1 MIKYCAYLE
10 PFCFNQA
17 DHLIP
22 LCDIFKAPLFVSEEK
37 DFNLLK
43 KYYPFNDI
51 ELMHISDISPD
62 FLVKNF
68 DAVFH
73 STFWNKDTFDIK
85 YHLAY
90 QKYNKKIRS
99 IYTPHGNS
107 DKGYYSTIME
117 NYFDQDIALVYGDQ
131 MMDFIKNRNPDDPLD
146 YIKIGNVRLEYYK
159 KNKIFF
165 DEIIK
170 KEILNYL
177 DPNKKTI
184 LYAPTWEDGEK
195 SSSFFE
201 INEKFLLDI
210 LLDCNLIIK
219 LHPRLYDHYPGR
231 IINFIEKFKNFN
243 NLKVLN
249 EFPIVYPLLE
259 ITDIYLGD
267 YSSVG
272 YDFLKFNRPMFFID
286 KHNLEKIDKKKFLH
300 NYGINIEMK
309 NLGNIKKIILDGLK
323 MEKEFKK
330 KREELYFYTFD
341 KNITNE
347 NIIKNLN
354 ERMT

>member
-1 MIKYCAYLE
+1 
-10 PFCFNQA
+10 
-17 DHLIP
+17 
-22 LCDIFKAPLFVSEEK
+22 
-37 DFNLLK
+37 
-43 KYYPFNDI
+43 
-51 ELMHISDISPD
+51 
-62 FLVKNF
+62 
-68 DAVFH
+68 
-73 STFWNKDTFDIK
+73 
-85 YHLAY
+85 
-90 QKYNKKIRS
+90 
-99 IYTPHGNS
+99 
-107 DKGYYSTIME
+107 ME
-117 NYFDQDIALVYGDQ
+117 NYLDQDIALVYGDQ
-131 MMDFIKNRNPDDPLD
+131 MIDFIKNRNPEDPLN

-159 KNKIFF
+159 KNKLFF

-170 KEILNYL
+170 KEILNYF

-201 INEKFLLDI
+201 INENILLDI
-210 LLDCNLIIK
+210 LLDYNLIIK

-231 IINFIEKFKNFN
+231 IINFIEKYKNFK
-243 NLKVLN
+243 NLKVLY

-309 NLGNIKKIILDGLK
+309 NLGNIKRIILDGLE

-330 KREELYFYTFD
+330 KREELYFYAFD

-354 ERMT
+354 ERCLENSSY